1 MRGLLKLA
9 LFGSAVYAA
18 IVFLRRLLEG
28 DLVDEA
34 PVQEPPRKE
43 ARTRDEL
50 YREATRLDIP
60 GRSKMNKQQ
69 LQKAVDEA
77 TSTGAA

>member
-1 MRGLLKLA
+1 MRALLKLV
-9 LFGSAVYAA
+9 LVGSAVYAA

-28 DLVDEA
+28 DVAQVQA
-34 PVQEPPRKE
+34 PSRHG

-50 YREATRLDIP
+50 YREAARLDIP

-77 TSTGAA
+77 TSAGAA